1 MTPATSAEPPGLR
14 LGGAGDRRAI
24 TADGVAVTYGALA
37 ELIAAQRQLIADRDG
52 PVSATGLP
60 VIDCLALV
68 FAAAFAGRAVLIA
81 DPAGVIP
88 QVHVVPDGTF
98 LIAVTSGTSGAPRPV
113 LRTAASWTWSFAPF
127 GLLTGIGPD
136 DRVLLTGPL
145 HATLHLFAA
154 VHALSVGAEITD
166 RQQDATVTHAV
177 PARLAGL
184 LSELPVDAPLRTVVV
199 AGAVL
204 PDRLAEQAVARGMT
218 LIEYYGAAEL
228 SFVAARRYPE
238 PLTPFP
244 GAEVQI
250 RNGTLWV
257 RSPYL
262 STGYPKGRSGPL
274 RRDDDGFATVGDLA
288 DPLPGGGLL
297 IRGRGDSAVT
307 TGGATV
313 LAEDVERA
321 LGSLPQVSA
330 VAVVGVPHATLG
342 EVLTA
347 VVEPRPG
354 ADLTGIRDA
363 ARALLKGHSL
373 PRRWLVADRLPRTPS
388 GKIARHPVAL
398 AAARWARDG
407 SCGAHSP
414 PEEVPGLRPLP

>member
-1 MTPATSAEPPGLR
+1 MTSGTSANTPGLL
-14 LGGAGDRRAI
+14 LGGAGGRRAI
-24 TADGVAVTYGALA
+24 TVDGVTVTYR
-37 ELIAAQRQLIADRDG
+37 ELSDRVDAQRQLIADRAG
-52 PVSATGLP
+52 PLPATGLP
-60 VIDCLALV
+60 VIDCLALL
-68 FAAAFAGRAVLIA
+68 FAAASAGRAVLIG
-81 DPAGVIP
+81 DPAGA
-88 QVHVVPDGTF
+88 VPEVTDVPEDTF

-113 LRTAASWTWSFAPF
+113 LRTVESWTRSFRSFA
-127 GLLTGIGPD
+127 LLTGIGPD

-166 RQQDATVTHAV
+166 RQQDATAAHAV

-184 LSELPVDAPLRTVVV
+184 LTELPVNASLRTVVV
-199 AGAVL
+199 AGSVL
-204 PDRLAEQAVARGMT
+204 PDRLAEQALARGMT

-238 PLTPFP
+238 PMTPFP
-244 GAEVQI
+244 GAEIQI

-262 STGYPKGRSGPL
+262 STGYPSGRRGPL

-288 DPLPGGGLL
+288 DALPGGGLL

-321 LGSLPQVSA
+321 LGSLPQVAA

-342 EVLTA
+342 EILTA

-354 ADLTGIRDA
+354 ADLTSIRDA
-363 ARALLKGHSL
+363 ARGLLKGHSL

-398 AAARWARDG
+398 AAARWALDG
-407 SCGAHSP
+407 SSGMYSP
-414 PEEVPGLRPLP
+414 PEGGPGLRPLP